1 MKARPR
7 VTDPEL
13 LAAQR
18 AREDLLLDRVIDNR
32 LEMLFSLATAAV
44 PHPGVSQASTV
55 GPKARHQLRFLL
67 RYYAKKEHPFTA
79 CVHDNMKRFGPGR
92 TEAVCAT
99 LKDVIRGT
107 THWRGHPELDHGA
120 PGAIAA
126 SDDPPPVIS
135 EEVADYLCSLPESTL
150 ELLFSDARETLG
162 GAA

>member
-1 MKARPR
+1 M
-7 VTDPEL
+7 TDSEL
-13 LAAQR
+13 LAAQA
-18 AREDLLLDRVIDNR
+18 AREDRLLDQVIDRN
-32 LEMLFSLATAAV
+32 LEMVFSLATSAV

-92 TEAVCAT
+92 TEGMCAT

-126 SDDPPPVIS
+126 SDAPEIS
-135 EEVADYLCSLPESTL
+135 EEVAEFLLSLPTSKL
-150 ELLFSDARETLG
+150 EILFSDAHEALG